1 MFLQPP
7 REPYLIPQPFFFP
20 SSPFVYQ
27 NYEQVQP
34 HYSQAHLYVC
44 DPFYH
49 VFPDHPF
56 PPYYFQQPPNPPP
69 LNPRELLP
77 PPRRNTRIRPQ
88 RSRAATTSGVRKWVP
103 KRKPEQTS
111 TSVSTRNAQE
121 GSSQLIPFPASPDEQ
136 ITSTTTTLMI
146 RNIPN
151 HFGRSDLVGIVKDH
165 CLNENLNSELRCE
178 PTKKSE
184 FDFLYLPMDFK
195 EFWVNKRISNLGY
208 AFVNFTSSVAAIRF
222 YKRYH
227 QFEWPVL
234 KNKKIC
240 VVACAKTQGKEAL
253 KKSFKNKN
261 FWCHSNECLP
271 VILVPPCDGVK
282 KSRLITVGKLAGQ
295 PKMKRN

>member
-7 REPYLIPQPFFFP
+7 REPYLISQPFFFP
-20 SSPFVYQ
+20 SRPFVYQ

-56 PPYYFQQPPNPPP
+56 PPYYFQRPPNPPP

-77 PPRRNTRIRPQ
+77 PPRRNTCIRTQ
-88 RSRAATTSGVRKWVP
+88 RSREATTPAVRKWVP

-111 TSVSTRNAQE
+111 TSVRTRNAQE
-121 GSSQLIPFPASPDEQ
+121 GSSLIPFPASPDEQ

-151 HFGRSDLVGIVKDH
+151 HFGRSDLVGILKDH
-165 CLNENLNSELRCE
+165 CLYENLNSVLRCE
-178 PTKKSE
+178 STKKSE

-208 AFVNFTSSVAAIRF
+208 AFVNFTSSVAALRF

-227 QFEWPVL
+227 NFEWPVQ

-271 VILVPPCDGVK
+271 VILAPPCDGVK

-295 PKMKRN
+295 PKMKIN